1 MFIHKPVA
9 ALEQPAPGARTKAR
23 AFLVTA
29 RKRLAQPGCLAA
41 LLALSAVA
49 GVCRGAEVIY
59 PAPAECKR
67 AADFQ
72 VWVNGHEVFV
82 YESAVA
88 PFVQFSF
95 SGRAEVKVALKPGV
109 TFPADL
115 AYAAWGKTIRP
126 TPFSPP
132 IKELDVRPKRLG
144 LQPAIAGNELTFAL
158 DAPANL
164 SVEINR
170 NLSRPL
176 LVFACPL
183 EAHPPQP
190 GDPHVRYFAPGKVYD
205 VGRLALQNNETIY
218 IAGGAVVRGAILA
231 DGVSEAR
238 VMGRGILDGSDDQK
252 VPWALVE
259 TRNARKILVEGI
271 VILNDRSWTVI
282 PRHSEDIQFL
292 NIKMIAW
299 NNNSDGIDVVGSKR
313 VRIANSFLRN
323 NDDCLAVK
331 AMGAAP
337 DTDVA
342 GLEVLDTVL
351 WNAAAG
357 NALEIG
363 YELRTKSVRDILLRN
378 CDVIHADGAAMSIH
392 NADMATVSNVRF
404 ENIWVEDAPKRLIDI
419 AVGLSIYSADCPQK
433 YNRGNPQRAAV
444 PKELRSPRGAWLHLP
459 DDDLQARQQ
468 QRGNIEGVWFTNIRV
483 LDNAPASVRQ
493 FIGYDASHG
502 VRDVTIQGLWI
513 GGQQILSAEAGKFYS
528 EFARDIR
535 FLPGP

>member
-1 MFIHKPVA
+1 MFIYKPVA
-9 ALEQPAPGARTKAR
+9 ATGQPAPRVR
-23 AFLVTA
+23 AKDIGSLTTTL
-29 RKRLAQPGCLAA
+29 KLLSQPGCLAV
-41 LLALSAVA
+41 LLGLSAGA

-59 PAPAECKR
+59 PAPAESKR

-164 SVEINR
+164 SVEVNR

-183 EAHPPQP
+183 EEHPPQP

-259 TRNARKILVEGI
+259 TRNARKIQVEGI
-271 VILNDRSWTVI
+271 VILNDRSWTII

-313 VRIANSFLRN
+313 VRIAHSFLRN

-363 YELRTKSVRDILLRN
+363 YELRTKSVRDILLRD

-419 AVGLSIYSADCPQK
+419 AVGLSIYSADCPRK

-468 QRGNIEGVWFTNIRV
+468 QRGHIEGLRFTNIRV
-483 LDNAPASVRQ
+483 LDTAPASVRQ
-493 FIGYDASHG
+493 FIGYDANHG

-528 EFARDIR
+528 EFAQDIR

>member
-1 MFIHKPVA
+1 MTIRQH
-9 ALEQPAPGARTKAR
+9 
-23 AFLVTA
+23 LV
-29 RKRLAQPGCLAA
+29 RSCCLAA
-41 LLALSAVA
+41 LLGLGVGA
-49 GVCRGAEVIY
+49 GVVRGAAVIY
-59 PAPAECKR
+59 PAPVECKR

-72 VWVNGHEVFV
+72 VWVNGQEVFV

-95 SGRAEVKVALKPGV
+95 SGHAEVKVALKADV
-109 TFPADL
+109 TFPVGL
-115 AYAAWGKTIRP
+115 AYNAWSKTIRP
-126 TPFSPP
+126 TPFRPP
-132 IKELDVRPKRLG
+132 LKELDLRPKRLG
-144 LQPAIAGNELTFAL
+144 LQPVIAGNEFTFEL
-158 DAPANL
+158 NAPANL

-183 EAHPPQP
+183 EEQPPQP
-190 GDPHVRYFAPGKVYD
+190 GDPHVHYFAPGKIYD
-205 VGRLALQNNETIY
+205 VGRLALQSNETVY

-231 DGVSEAR
+231 DGVSHAN
-238 VMGRGILDGSDDQK
+238 VLGRGILDGSDDAK

-259 TRNARKILVEGI
+259 THNARQIRIEGI
-271 VILNDRSWTVI
+271 VILNDRGWTVI
-282 PRHSEDIQFL
+282 PRHSEDIQFQ

-351 WNAAAG
+351 WNVAAG

-363 YELRTKSVRDILLRN
+363 YELRTKSIRDILLKN
-378 CDVIHADGAAMSIH
+378 CDVIHAEGAAMSIH
-392 NADMATVSNVRF
+392 NADTATVSNVRC

-419 AVGLSIYSADCPQK
+419 AVGLAIYSADCPRT

-459 DDDLQARQQ
+459 DDDLQERQK
-468 QRGNIEGVWFTNIRV
+468 QRGHIEGLRFTNIHV
-483 LDNAPASVRQ
+483 LDTAPSSVRQ
-493 FIGYDASHG
+493 FIGYDANHG
-502 VRDVTIQGLWI
+502 VKDVTIQGLWI
-513 GGQQILSAEAGKFYS
+513 GGQHILSAEEGLFYS
-528 EFARDIR
+528 EFAEGIR
-535 FLPGP
+535 FLP